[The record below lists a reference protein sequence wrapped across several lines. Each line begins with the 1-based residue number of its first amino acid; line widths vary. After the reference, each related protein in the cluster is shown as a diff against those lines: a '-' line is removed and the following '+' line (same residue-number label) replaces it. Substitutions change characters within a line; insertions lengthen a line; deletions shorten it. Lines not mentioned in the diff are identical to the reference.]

1 MEHVVPNEMCL
12 HSGIDREGLRERE
25 CQVLPRDL
33 CSVIIALD
41 PVRMRSCISVYDL
54 SELSD
59 LVFNYHS
66 C

>member
-12 HSGIDREGLRERE
+12 YSKRERERLRE

-33 CSVIIALD
+33 CSVIITLD